1 MTPPSGMGWFALV
14 DTSCQT
20 SRQASAFY
28 GGGDSYPL
36 QARSL
41 ALLVERAANRVR
53 GSERRKPP
61 AA

>member
-1 MTPPSGMGWFALV
+1 MGWFALV

-28 GGGDSYPL
+28 SGGDSYPL

-53 GSERRKPP
+53 GTERRKPP

>member
-1 MTPPSGMGWFALV
+1 MGWFVLL

-28 GGGDSYPL
+28 SGGDSYPL
-36 QARSL
+36 QPRSL
-41 ALLVERAANRVR
+41 ALLVERSANRVR
-53 GSERRKPP
+53 GSERRRPP